1 MHILGEPFGR
11 QLMAYALGHG
21 FLINFVGDR
30 CELQPLTDIIDES
43 GGLVSML
50 PALRGTAQELR
61 QFFQAIPER
70 RVPLEPPAI
79 SSLWRLNGG

>member
-21 FLINFVGDR
+21 FLINFVGNR
-30 CELQPLTDIIDES
+30 CELQPLTDIVDEG

-50 PALRGTAQELR
+50 PALGGTAQELR
-61 QFFQAIPER
+61 
-70 RVPLEPPAI
+70 
-79 SSLWRLNGG
+79 